1 MGSKFECLKE
11 TVVKYSESDCW
22 EEAVDEWEIIG
33 CYIND
38 YVEEINNF

>member
-22 EEAVDEWEIIG
+22 EKAVDEWESIG
-33 CYIND
+33 FYIND